1 MSFIDRVPTAALVVL
16 ALMMAGAPFMPEP
29 HLVEKYR
36 MFSNGTLTKSIDIFD
51 VIWHIFPTI
60 LLIAKLARQ
69 SPNKS

>member
-36 MFSNGTLTKSIDIFD
+36 MFSNGTLTESIDIFD
-51 VIWHIFPTI
+51 VIWHLFPAI